1 MTTPSAC
8 VVVVAYGH
16 AEHLPA
22 TLRAVAAQEPRGGRI
37 EVVVVDNGD
46 GTSAE
51 AVRATLP
58 SALVLHPGANL
69 GFAGGCN
76 LAVGRTSADVV
87 VLVNPDVEL
96 RPDFLRV
103 LLPALDDIDA
113 GVVGGKLMFP
123 DGKTIQHAGGELRLP
138 LALTS
143 HRGYGEVDSLAH
155 EAVVDVD
162 YVTGAAL
169 ALRRSVWKEL
179 GGLDEAFAPA
189 YFEEVDL
196 CMRARAA
203 GLAVRYI
210 PGAVATHREASG
222 LGRTSIAY
230 YRLYHLNRLRL
241 LFKHW
246 DDRFLAAEWLPAEL
260 RHLRTTADDNEVDGL
275 TWSYGRWQAHFL
287 QRRPAPDLRITEW
300 SDPPS
305 EAEPPPGSGLAWT
318 LAQAEAKRTVTP
330 HPFRSRIAAVAR
342 ARGWWNKIATEEY
355 LRPIVQQQND
365 LNATLVELAQGLERQ
380 RRTADAAVLCQGML
394 LAKTLGGLK

>member
-22 TLRAVAAQEPRGGRI
+22 TLRTVAAQDYGGEL

-51 AVRATLP
+51 AARATLP

-76 LAVGRTSADVV
+76 LAVGRTSAEAV

-96 RPDFLRV
+96 SPDFLSV
-103 LLPALDDIDA
+103 LLPALDDVDA

-143 HRGYGEVDSLAH
+143 HRRYGEVDDPAH
-155 EAVVDVD
+155 EAVVDVE

-169 ALRRSVWKEL
+169 AVRRSVWIHL

-203 GLAVRYI
+203 GFTVRYI
-210 PGAVATHREASG
+210 PGAVATHRESSG

-275 TWSYGRWQAHFL
+275 AWSYRRWQAHFL
-287 QRRPAPDLRITEW
+287 QHGLWRELHVTEW
-300 SDPPS
+300 NDP
-305 EAEPPPGSGLAWT
+305 ATAVEPPRDSELAWA
-318 LAQAEAKRTVTP
+318 LAQARSKRTVVP
-330 HPFRSRIAAVAR
+330 APFRSRFAAVAR
-342 ARGWWNKIATEEY
+342 ARRWWNKIATEEY

-365 LNATLVELAQGLERQ
+365 LNATLVEIVQSLERQ